1 MADPKDVV
9 GALVKLNQ
17 ANLRHKSTAFQ
28 QILRYGGIKT
38 IGNLLASRKGVFG
51 LIAIAL
57 SYWLLLGKL
66 PADAAP
72 ELIGQM
78 GEVFGMI
85 VGTVVVV
92 VIGGT
97 ALEDTFKRGA
107 EKTGPDWLPPEMA
120 GAVGKAYDQLAAG
133 TDEDA
138 VAKELGR
145 AAVDAVKKK
154 LLTG

>member
-1 MADPKDVV
+1 MPDPKSVV

-17 ANLRHKSTAFQ
+17 ANLQHKTTAFQ
-28 QILRYGGIKT
+28 QLLRYGGIKT

-51 LIAIAL
+51 AL
-57 SYWLLLGKL
+57 VIGLTYWLLLGRL

-72 ELIGQM
+72 ELVGQM

-85 VGTVVVV
+85 VGTVAVV

-97 ALEDTFKRGA
+97 ALEDTFKRGTERA
-107 EKTGPDWLPPEMA
+107 GPDWLPPELA
-120 GAVGKAYDQLAAG
+120 ASVGKAYDRLTAG
-133 TDEDA
+133 DDEDE
-138 VAKELGR
+138 VAKELGK